1 RVFGTSAH
9 QTILNL
15 PKASKHCN
23 RENTSFWR
31 KQNMS
36 YLQSAGIWMAS
47 TLFLS
52 PDESPS
58 QRRACIAVGRELRKI
73 ADDLEAS
80 ARREKVNNEQAIV
93 VDAIKAVCAVAGV
106 FVVGRLM
113 TLRIHLL
120 ALRMIDS
127 HSARKYFYFTQYDT
141 RFETGTL
148 STELCLVLYLM
159 AHVSSPYC

>member
-1 RVFGTSAH
+1 MFGTSAH

-23 RENTSFWR
+23 RENTSLWR

-106 FVVGRLM
+106 FVVGRLVWN
-113 TLRIHLL
+113 LL
-120 ALRMIDS
+120 N
-127 HSARKYFYFTQYDT
+127 T
-141 RFETGTL
+141 
-148 STELCLVLYLM
+148 
-159 AHVSSPYC
+159 